1 MTSQAVRDKV
11 ADLVRQDLEECF
23 GDKLAFDPILV
34 FDRVDHDDDD
44 YLDIIIVYEGDRKHL
59 DPKLT
64 VGLVRR
70 ITPQLLE
77 LDTPWPPSRSF
88 VERSEWIEDNIPMYH
103 DPDWPN

>member
-11 ADLVRQDLEECF
+11 ADLVRQDLEERV

-34 FDRVDHDDDD
+34 FNRVDHDDDD
-44 YLDIIIVYEGDRKHL
+44 YLDIIIVYEGDSKHL
-59 DPKLT
+59 DFDT
-64 VGLVRR
+64 TIGLVRR

-77 LDTPWPPSRSF
+77 LGVPWPPGKSF
-88 VERSEWIEDNIPMYH
+88 IDKSEWEEEYIPRYH

>member
-11 ADLVRQDLEECF
+11 ADLVRQDLEGRV

-44 YLDIIIVYEGDRKHL
+44 YLDIIIIYDGDPKHL
-59 DPKLT
+59 DSDT
-64 VGLVRR
+64 TIGLVGR

-77 LDTPWPPSRSF
+77 LGTPWPPSKSF
-88 VERSEWIEDNIPMYH
+88 IDKSEWEEEYIPRYH
-103 DPDWPN
+103 EPDWPD

>member
-11 ADLVRQDLEECF
+11 ADLVRQDLEERV

-44 YLDIIIVYEGDRKHL
+44 YLDIIIVYDGGPKHL
-59 DPKLT
+59 DSDT
-64 VGLVRR
+64 AIGLVGR

-77 LDTPWPPSRSF
+77 LGVPWPPGKSF
-88 VERSEWIEDNIPMYH
+88 IDKSEWEEEYIPRYH
-103 DPDWPN
+103 EPDWPD